1 MTGATDAD
9 SPGVPDHTPGTQPT
23 ARQSS
28 RSSMT
33 ASGSP
38 RRGSHKTEAE
48 AGSIEKTAAIPRP
61 NTTANT
67 TATAMTAKATTR

>member
-9 SPGVPDHTPGTQPT
+9 SSGVPDHPPGTQPP

-33 ASGSP
+33 VSGSP
-38 RRGSHKTEAE
+38 RRDGHKTEAE
-48 AGSIEKTAAIPRP
+48 AGSIEKTAATPRP
-61 NTTANT
+61 NTSANT
-67 TATAMTAKATTR
+67 TATAMIAKASTR